1 MRLVC
6 PMRWWRLLN
15 RRYMLIDGATPSG
28 ERFDN
33 VKRFQTDESCRVA
46 ILSLLAA
53 SQGITLTAADTV
65 VFAGV
70 YTILDFLRFYVIKY
84 TSFVRSYIALKAWG
98 FSFFLSLSRI
108 IAFNTASPLRRTSLD
123 SGPDRAGRESCAPHR
138 AEAERQRALPRRRR
152 HAG

>member
-1 MRLVC
+1 
-6 PMRWWRLLN
+6 
-15 RRYMLIDGATPSG
+15 MLIDGATPSG

-70 YTILDFLRFYVIKY
+70 CLTLKSPWNSLFYIY
-84 TSFVRSYIALKAWG
+84 CYSSVR
-98 FSFFLSLSRI
+98 
-108 IAFNTASPLRRTSLD
+108 TAELCKDICL
-123 SGPDRAGRESCAPHR
+123 C
-138 AEAERQRALPRRRR
+138 
-152 HAG
+152 